1 MKEISLHI
9 LDLMQNSIEAGANW
23 IWLEVNEDEDGF
35 FTFSITDNGRGLN
48 EDMLKK
54 IRDPFV
60 TTRLTRNVGLGIPF
74 VDMTTTQSGG
84 SLIIKSKPGEGT
96 FLKASYLRNHL
107 DRPPLGDIVNTVKVF
122 LVGNPGLHFVMRYRV
137 RQAEFIFDSQ
147 SVKKRLGEHIDFSY
161 PEIYSWLD
169 AYLKQEI
176 DKVREAGGLK

>member
-1 MKEISLHI
+1 L
-9 LDLMQNSIEAGANW
+9 
-23 IWLEVNEDEDGF
+23 LEVNEDEDGF
-35 FTFSITDNGRGLN
+35 FTFSITDNGRGMS

-60 TTRLTRNVGLGIPF
+60 TTRLTRNIGLGIPF
-74 VDMTTTQSGG
+74 VDMTTAQSGG
-84 SLIIKSKPGEGT
+84 RLVIKSKLGEGT
-96 FLKASYLRNHL
+96 FLKATYLREHL

-122 LVGNPGLHFVMRYRV
+122 LVGNPVLHFVMHYKV

-147 SVKKRLGEHIDFSY
+147 AVMQFLGGHIDFSY

-176 DKVREAGGLK
+176 DKVREVGGLK